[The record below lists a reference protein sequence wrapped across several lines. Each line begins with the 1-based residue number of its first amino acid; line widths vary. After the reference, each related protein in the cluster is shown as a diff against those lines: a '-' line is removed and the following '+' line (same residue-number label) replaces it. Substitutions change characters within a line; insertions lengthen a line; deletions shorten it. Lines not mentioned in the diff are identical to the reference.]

1 MRRLQ
6 RSRKGRR
13 RVGGTLCAS
22 VGVYGAGPE
31 LNRRLRAVP
40 IPVTGGILGL
50 RAGWTNQASLAELQ
64 TIRSL
69 QDLNASFWCKR
80 C

>member
-1 MRRLQ
+1 MEEQ
-6 RSRKGRR
+6 KAGRR
-13 RVGGTLCAS
+13 NPLRLS

-31 LNRRLRAVP
+31 KNHRLRAVP
-40 IPVTGGILGL
+40 VPVTGGILGL

-69 QDLNASFWCKR
+69 QKLQCIVLV
-80 C
+80 